1 MSTQTKTLSTWR
13 DLLAID
19 PNLRDVDRQIEFY
32 RGKINGRNQWQ
43 IYERMKSQIWRR
55 VGWFADHAPEELR
68 TPEAYEIALMHI
80 CDELG
85 I

>member
-1 MSTQTKTLSTWR
+1 MSTKTKTLSTWL

-19 PNLRDVDRQIEFY
+19 PTLRDIDRQIDFY
-32 RGKINGRNQWQ
+32 RGKINDRNQWT

-55 VGWFADHAPEELR
+55 VGWFADHAPDELR
-68 TPEAYEIALMHI
+68 TCEAYEIALHHF